1 MVYSES
7 ELKILNEA
15 TKLIAL
21 DTQLVER
28 LSALVA
34 IHETEKVALP
44 RQISLNINCVKS
56 FA

>member
-21 DTQLVER
+21 DTQLVVGES
-28 LSALVA
+28 LILLKDFFGLLLKKSAKP
-34 IHETEKVALP
+34 T
-44 RQISLNINCVKS
+44 
-56 FA
+56 